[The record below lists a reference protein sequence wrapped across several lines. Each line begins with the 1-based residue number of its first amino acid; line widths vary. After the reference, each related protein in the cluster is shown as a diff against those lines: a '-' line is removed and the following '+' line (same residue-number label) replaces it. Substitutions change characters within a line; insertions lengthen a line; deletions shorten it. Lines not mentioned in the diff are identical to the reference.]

1 MTNWSGQQKISF
13 AIVLLL
19 FEGKKLETISLCMI
33 FSVDFLYWDEVNTTY
48 DLTFPILKILSG

>member
-1 MTNWSGQQKISF
+1 
-13 AIVLLL
+13 LL

-48 DLTFPILKILSG
+48 DLMAQIQP